1 MTGHQKVMCLVWT
14 QIVMA
19 HVRIDMLFK
28 RVEGEEEILS
38 SITFI
43 ILLMATIV
51 EVLYIL
57 K

>member
-14 QIVMA
+14 QIFMA
-19 HVRIDMLFK
+19 NVRIDILFK
-28 RVEGEEEILS
+28 RVKGEEEILS